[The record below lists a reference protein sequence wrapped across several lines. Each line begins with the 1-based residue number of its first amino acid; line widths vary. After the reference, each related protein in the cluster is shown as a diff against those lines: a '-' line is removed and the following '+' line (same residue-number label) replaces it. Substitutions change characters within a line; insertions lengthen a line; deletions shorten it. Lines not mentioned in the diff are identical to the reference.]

1 MSKFIDRLSLG
12 YIGRKCDHIIAFHC
26 GHLPVSLSEA
36 KKEPKLMTN
45 LVVADRY
52 CEIIILKYCPMC
64 GLNLKKIMNFLEPV
78 TFNKKEK

>member
-1 MSKFIDRLSLG
+1 MSKFIDRLSSG

-36 KKEPKLMTN
+36 KKDPKLMTN

-52 CEIIILKYCPMC
+52 CEIIVFKYCPMC
-64 GLNLKKIMNFLEPV
+64 GLNLKK
-78 TFNKKEK
+78 